1 VGFAANSA
9 QHLVRV
15 HIRVHIRIR
24 SPHPQSAV
32 RVNYPTM
39 DSPTTPCALT
49 PHQAIMKCP
58 WQWRMPFLDEK
69 LASRKRKAGD
79 GYFYD
84 PVDPSFVDHL
94 LPGHA
99 KKFCSE
105 ADERSE
111 VQREIQRLA
120 TRKEQLHAASML
132 YDALLLVADKDHRA
146 GADASGDA
154 QVDAQALVDGLLR
167 AEDEDAALLLASP
180 KSVADS
186 APPSEDEDED
196 DGGADEHALAL
207 ALVSDNLQDELFAE
221 DGALLDFQPH
231 ARD

>member
-1 VGFAANSA
+1 
-9 QHLVRV
+9 
-15 HIRVHIRIR
+15 
-24 SPHPQSAV
+24 
-32 RVNYPTM
+32 M

-69 LASRKRKAGD
+69 LASRKRKVGD

-99 KKFCSE
+99 KKFCHES
-105 ADERSE
+105 DEKE
-111 VQREIQRLA
+111 KIQREIERLT

-132 YDALLLVADKDHRA
+132 YDALLLVGDKEASDAD
-146 GADASGDA
+146 
-154 QVDAQALVDGLLR
+154 ALVDGMLLVSR
-167 AEDEDAALLLASP
+167 AVRVDEEAALLASP
-180 KSVADS
+180 KSVAS
-186 APPSEDEDED
+186 SSPSSEDEHEDED
-196 DGGADEHALAL
+196 DSADEGAGSLEL
-207 ALVSDNLQDELFAE
+207 ELVSDNLQDELFAE
-221 DGALLDFQPH
+221 DGALLDFQH

>member
-1 VGFAANSA
+1 
-9 QHLVRV
+9 
-15 HIRVHIRIR
+15 
-24 SPHPQSAV
+24 
-32 RVNYPTM
+32 
-39 DSPTTPCALT
+39 
-49 PHQAIMKCP
+49 MKCP

-132 YDALLLVADKDHRA
+132 YDALLLVADKDR
-146 GADASGDA
+146 ADAADA

-167 AEDEDAALLLASP
+167 VEDEDASLLLASP

-186 APPSEDEDED
+186 APTSEDEDED
-196 DGGADEHALAL
+196 DEHALAL